1 LIMNKLKSLSLFLLV
16 STFPLV
22 SYSQV
27 PTSAE
32 PQQIEKRFDNL
43 APRTISQPTIE
54 APADE
59 EGKGESKTKIFKL
72 NSVQFE
78 GNTVFSNEEL
88 SSMAAEYKGKQVS
101 LFDLRNI
108 ARNITKKYRDAGYI
122 LSKAVLSPQKIKD
135 GVVKIQVMEGFISE
149 VTFSGKVSGDGKI
162 IKNFAEKIKSL
173 RPINKADLERYL
185 LLADDLPGVT
195 ARSVIRA
202 SSTTPGASELI
213 INLEDKKQE
222 YSVSADN
229 YGSRFVG
236 PYQLTG
242 VAAFNSLFGMF
253 DRTTFRT
260 VNATQSDE
268 LFFYDILHEEQVFSE
283 GTKLKV
289 RFANSESQPGGRI
302 QSLDIE
308 GDSKTIEAN
317 LEHPFIRSRTTNLT
331 GRTGFKTNDSRTN
344 ISGILQSND
353 RVRSWANGITLD
365 FEDGLNSSNSI
376 SFDMTT
382 GFDILGATEDGVGRS
397 RSNGEHEFNKFN
409 AEIIRLQKIT
419 DNISLFTSAAGQFSN
434 DPLLSSEEASFG
446 GRRYGRGYDPA
457 EISGDKGAAGLAE
470 LRFNSDY
477 QNVYVKNVQ
486 YYTFY
491 DVAGVWNENILAG
504 EQSKQTLASAGAGVR
519 FNLKYDLTGDLSIA
533 APLTREVNAE
543 SNSGD
548 EPRIFFS
555 INKRF

>member
-1 LIMNKLKSLSLFLLV
+1 MNKLKSLSLFLLV

>member
-1 LIMNKLKSLSLFLLV
+1 MNKLKSLSLFLLV

-43 APRTISQPTIE
+43 VPRTISQPTIE

-108 ARNITKKYRDAGYI
+108 TRNITKKYRDAGYI

-185 LLADDLPGVT
+185 LLADDLPGVK

-213 INLEDKKQE
+213 INLEEKKQE

-365 FEDGLNSSNSI
+365 FADGLNSSNSI

-419 DNISLFTSAAGQFSN
+419 DNISLFTSAAVQFSN